1 MNVPIIFYHKIDKPA
16 PDSLVRGGF
25 TPPRRFARQIAYL
38 KAHGFVF
45 YTAAEM
51 IEHFRQ
57 RGEFPANGI
66 ALTFDDG
73 WQDNYTNAF
82 PILRRFDIKATIF
95 LVAGCIG
102 EMSVKA
108 AAAGEGPRAH
118 LSREQILEMSS
129 EGIEFGSHSLNH
141 RLLPELP
148 LEEVRFEVNEAK
160 KQIEELT
167 QEPCHTFTYPAGYYS
182 EAAQKVVQEAGH
194 IAAFSSVYGPSDHLD
209 LYAIN
214 RTEILRRDRF
224 LFQFARKV
232 RNFG

>member
-16 PDSLVRGGF
+16 ADSLVRGGF

-38 KAHGFVF
+38 KENGFGF

-51 IEHFRQ
+51 IGHFRQ
-57 RGEFPANGI
+57 HGEFPANGI

-82 PILRRFDIKATIF
+82 PILRRFGIKATIF

-108 AAAGEGPRAH
+108 AATGEGPRAH
-118 LSREQILEMSS
+118 LSRKQILEMSR

-148 LEEVRFEVNEAK
+148 PEEVRLEVNEAK
-160 KQIEELT
+160 RRIEELT
-167 QEPCHTFTYPAGYYS
+167 QKPCHTFTYPAGYYS
-182 EAAQKVVQEAGH
+182 EAAKTIVKEAGH

-232 RNFG
+232 QDFR